1 MTRNG
6 VDNMR
11 KFIAIALAFCCV
23 LSLCACGKKDAGE
36 AERECGVYITM
47 QASDVFTVSCGTDAG
62 SDSFG
67 NADKSAIEAGTV
79 VHFDFAGDK
88 AESTERAD
96 IEYSICIY
104 DKELNI
110 LATKSFV
117 DDFSNKA
124 RIDITVTEDHKIIN
138 ANAGS
143 CGGDVVIEMATE
155 TGDDNVSYMSPTV
168 FMPERSD
175 AAEKINESLNALATE
190 YSTKTYQ
197 DNYGHY
203 TQNIGDGTAEG
214 LSAFGM
220 ERTIRSQRAD
230 SGFISLRVVD
240 RASLG
245 TTSTLKISGVN
256 YDPQTGEELKLADL
270 GDSSEKLINTVSE
283 KILVSFNEDPKYQG
297 VFFNE
302 GYSDTIKSLV
312 SDGHWYLS
320 VDGIVIIANPGE
332 IADAAAGFYEFTVPY
347 SELGDVIKKDYIPSS
362 DRDGSE
368 GDIIVEFAAD
378 NAATNLTLLGSPAAE
393 DIKSLLLSASGSI
406 YDLDVYT
413 ISYNEAV
420 KTYNIVKQILAC
432 SDMSDGAALAV
443 NAQLE
448 GTTPTMV
455 VRFKLA
461 DGTNEIRLLSLDE
474 NGAVKVTDPNA
485 SSGTV
490 ITSRLPYTGDIDG
503 DNKDETISTAADE
516 QGLTILNIEANG
528 SSSGVTTGIKE
539 LGSIRLF
546 DLDGDGVREIYLDG
560 KDKNGQSITCTVL
573 YSAGESQP
581 LHLALFDSQS
591 YAPGVIKD
599 FENGKLVLDT
609 EMNILGTY
617 KVKSVYTMSD
627 KSFAKAAGDIVFDN
641 NTSYVTTSKSIT
653 LSNGSLLATG
663 TKLRFTSTDGS
674 SVINFVTDGGFTG
687 SIPIA
692 SSGSGWTI
700 GGQPDTSCFT
710 SLPYKS

>member
-1 MTRNG
+1 
-6 VDNMR
+6 MR
-11 KFIAIALAFCCV
+11 KFIAMALAFCCV
-23 LSLCACGKKDAGE
+23 LSLCACGKKDTGE
-36 AERECGVYITM
+36 VERECGVYITM
-47 QASDVFTVSCGTDAG
+47 QASDVFTVSCGTEDG
-62 SDSFG
+62 SDSFE
-67 NADKSAIEAGTV
+67 NADKSAIKAGSV
-79 VHFDFAGDK
+79 IHFDFAGDK

-110 LATKSFV
+110 LSTKSFV

-143 CGGDVVIEMATE
+143 CGGDVVIEMTSE

-175 AAEKINESLNALATE
+175 AAAKINESLKALATE
-190 YSTKTYQ
+190 YTTKTYQ

-203 TQNIGDGTAEG
+203 TQNIGDGTAKG

-230 SGFISLRVVD
+230 SGVISLRVVD

-245 TTSTLKISGVN
+245 TTNTLKISGIS
-256 YDPQTGEELKLADL
+256 YDSQTGDELKLADL
-270 GDSSEKLINTVSE
+270 GSSSEKLVNTVSE
-283 KILVSFNEDPKYQG
+283 KILVSFNEDPKYRD

-302 GYSDTIKSLV
+302 GYTETIKSLV

-320 VDGIVIIANPGE
+320 ADGIVIIANPGE

-347 SELGDVIKKDYIPSS
+347 SELGDVISKDYIPSA
-362 DRDGSE
+362 DLDGSE
-368 GDIIVEFAAD
+368 GDVSVEFAAD
-378 NAATNLTLLGSPAAE
+378 NSAADLTFLGSPAAE
-393 DIKSLLLSASGSI
+393 DIKSLILSASGSI

-413 ISYNEAV
+413 ISYNESA
-420 KTYNIVKQILAC
+420 KTYNILKQILAC
-432 SDMSDGAALAV
+432 SDMSDGAALAI

-448 GTTPTMV
+448 GTTPGMV

-461 DGTNEIRLLSLDE
+461 DATQEIRLLSLDE

-528 SSSGVTTGIKE
+528 STTGVTTGIKE

-560 KDKNGQSITCTVL
+560 KDANGQSITCAVL
-573 YSAGESQP
+573 YSAGESRP

-591 YAPGVIKD
+591 YALGTIKD
-599 FENGKLVLDT
+599 FEDGKLVLDT

-617 KVKSVYTMSD
+617 KVKSVYTLSD
-627 KSFAKAAGDIVFDN
+627 NTFAKSSGDIVFDN
-641 NTSYVTTSKSIT
+641 NTTYVTTSKSIT
-653 LSNGSLLATG
+653 LSNGSLLAKG

-674 SVINFVTDGGFTG
+674 SVIHFVTDGGFTG
-687 SIPIA
+687 SIPIV
-692 SSGSGWTI
+692 SSGAGWTI

-710 SLPYKS
+710 SLPYKN

>member
-1 MTRNG
+1 
-6 VDNMR
+6 MR
-11 KFIAIALAFCCV
+11 KFIAMALAFCCV
-23 LSLCACGKKDAGE
+23 LSLCACGKKDTGE

-47 QASDVFTVSCGTDAG
+47 QASDVFTVSCGTEDG
-62 SDSFG
+62 SDSFE
-67 NADKSAIEAGTV
+67 NADKSAIKAGSV
-79 VHFDFAGDK
+79 IHFDFAGGK

-110 LATKSFV
+110 LSTKSFV

-175 AAEKINESLNALATE
+175 AAAKINEGLEALATE
-190 YSTKTYQ
+190 YTTKTYQ

-203 TQNIGDGTAEG
+203 TQNIGDGTAKG

-230 SGFISLRVVD
+230 SGVISLRVVD

-245 TTSTLKISGVN
+245 TTNTLKISGIS
-256 YDPQTGEELKLADL
+256 YDSQTGDELKLADL
-270 GDSSEKLINTVSE
+270 GSSSEKLVNTVSE

-302 GYSDTIKSLV
+302 GYTETIKSLV

-320 VDGIVIIANPGE
+320 ADGIVIIANPGE
-332 IADAAAGFYEFTVPY
+332 MADAAAGFYEFTVPY
-347 SELGDVIKKDYIPSS
+347 SELGDVISKDYIPSA
-362 DRDGSE
+362 DLDGSE
-368 GDIIVEFAAD
+368 GDVSVEFAAD
-378 NAATNLTLLGSPAAE
+378 NSAADLTFLGSPAAE
-393 DIKSLLLSASGSI
+393 DIKSLILSASGSI

-413 ISYNEAV
+413 ISYNESA
-420 KTYNIVKQILAC
+420 KTYNILKQILAC
-432 SDMSDGAALAV
+432 SDMSDGAALAI

-448 GTTPTMV
+448 GTTPGMV

-461 DGTNEIRLLSLDE
+461 DATQEIRLLSLDE

-528 SSSGVTTGIKE
+528 STTGVTTGITE
-539 LGSIRLF
+539 LGSVRLF

-560 KDKNGQSITCTVL
+560 KDANGQSITCAVL
-573 YSAGESQP
+573 YSAGESRP
-581 LHLALFDSQS
+581 LHLALFNSQS
-591 YAPGVIKD
+591 YALGVIKD
-599 FENGKLVLDT
+599 FEDGKLVLDT

-617 KVKSVYTMSD
+617 KVKSVYTLSD
-627 KSFAKAAGDIVFDN
+627 NTFAKSTGDIVFDN
-641 NTSYVTTSKSIT
+641 NTTYVTTSKSIK
-653 LSNGSLLATG
+653 LSNGSLLAKG

-674 SVINFVTDGGFTG
+674 SVIHFVTDGGFTG
-687 SIPIA
+687 SIPIV

-710 SLPYKS
+710 SLPYKN

>member
-1 MTRNG
+1 
-6 VDNMR
+6 MR
-11 KFIAIALAFCCV
+11 KFIAMALAFCCV
-23 LSLCACGKKDAGE
+23 LSLCACGKKDTGE

-47 QASDVFTVSCGTDAG
+47 QASDVFTVSCGTEDG
-62 SDSFG
+62 SDSFE
-67 NADKSAIEAGTV
+67 NADKSAIKAGSV
-79 VHFDFAGDK
+79 IHFDFAGDK

-110 LATKSFV
+110 LSTKSFV
-117 DDFSNKA
+117 DDFSNRA

-175 AAEKINESLNALATE
+175 AAAKINESLEALATE
-190 YSTKTYQ
+190 YTTKTYQ

-203 TQNIGDGTAEG
+203 TQNIGDGTAKG

-230 SGFISLRVVD
+230 SGVISLRIVD

-245 TTSTLKISGVN
+245 TTNTLKISGIS
-256 YDPQTGEELKLADL
+256 YDPQTGDELKLADL
-270 GDSSEKLINTVSE
+270 GSSSEKLVNTVSE
-283 KILVSFNEDPKYQG
+283 KILVSFNEDPKYRD

-302 GYSDTIKSLV
+302 GYTETIKSLV

-320 VDGIVIIANPGE
+320 ADGIVIIANPGE

-347 SELGDVIKKDYIPSS
+347 SELGDVISKDYIPSA
-362 DRDGSE
+362 DLDGSE
-368 GDIIVEFAAD
+368 GDVSVEFAAD
-378 NAATNLTLLGSPAAE
+378 NSAADLTFLGSPAAE
-393 DIKSLLLSASGSI
+393 DIKSLILSASGSI

-413 ISYNEAV
+413 ISYNESA
-420 KTYNIVKQILAC
+420 KTYNILKQILAC
-432 SDMSDGAALAV
+432 SDMSDGAALAI

-448 GTTPTMV
+448 GTTPGMV

-461 DGTNEIRLLSLDE
+461 DATQEIRLLSLDE

-528 SSSGVTTGIKE
+528 STTGVTTGITE
-539 LGSIRLF
+539 LGSVRLF

-560 KDKNGQSITCTVL
+560 KDANGQSITCAVL
-573 YSAGESQP
+573 YSAEESRP
-581 LHLALFDSQS
+581 LHLALFNSQS
-591 YAPGVIKD
+591 YALGTIKD
-599 FENGKLVLDT
+599 FEDGKLVLDT

-617 KVKSVYTMSD
+617 KVKSVYTLSD
-627 KSFAKAAGDIVFDN
+627 NTFAKSTGDIVFDN
-641 NTSYVTTSKSIT
+641 NTTYVTTSKSIK
-653 LSNGSLLATG
+653 LSNGSLLAKG

-674 SVINFVTDGGFTG
+674 SVIHFVTDGGFTG
-687 SIPIA
+687 SIPIV

-710 SLPYKS
+710 SLPYKN

>member
-1 MTRNG
+1 M
-6 VDNMR
+6 
-11 KFIAIALAFCCV
+11 ALAFCCV
-23 LSLCACGKKDAGE
+23 LSLCACGKKDTGE

-47 QASDVFTVSCGTDAG
+47 QASDVFTVSCGTEDG
-62 SDSFG
+62 SDSFE
-67 NADKSAIEAGTV
+67 NADKSAIKAGSV
-79 VHFDFAGDK
+79 IHFDFAGDK

-110 LATKSFV
+110 LSTKSFV

-175 AAEKINESLNALATE
+175 AAAKINESLEALATE
-190 YSTKTYQ
+190 YTTKTYQ

-203 TQNIGDGTAEG
+203 TQNIGDGTAKG

-230 SGFISLRVVD
+230 SGVISLRVVD

-245 TTSTLKISGVN
+245 TVNTLKISGIS
-256 YDPQTGEELKLADL
+256 YDSQTGDELKLADL
-270 GDSSEKLINTVSE
+270 GSSSEKLVNTVSE
-283 KILVSFNEDPKYQG
+283 KILVSFNEDPKYRD

-302 GYSDTIKSLV
+302 GYTETIKSLV

-320 VDGIVIIANPGE
+320 ADGIVIIANPGE

-347 SELGDVIKKDYIPSS
+347 SELGDVISKDYIPSAEL
-362 DRDGSE
+362 DGSE
-368 GDIIVEFAAD
+368 GDVSVEFAAD
-378 NAATNLTLLGSPAAE
+378 NPAADLTFLGSPAAE
-393 DIKSLLLSASGSI
+393 DIKSLILSASGSI

-413 ISYNEAV
+413 ISYNESA
-420 KTYNIVKQILAC
+420 KTYNILKQILAC
-432 SDMSDGAALAV
+432 SDMSDGAALAI

-448 GTTPTMV
+448 GTTPGMV

-461 DGTNEIRLLSLDE
+461 DATQEIRLLSLDE

-528 SSSGVTTGIKE
+528 STTGVTTGITE
-539 LGSIRLF
+539 LGSVRLF

-560 KDKNGQSITCTVL
+560 KDANGQSITCAVL
-573 YSAGESQP
+573 YSAGESRP
-581 LHLALFDSQS
+581 LHLALFNSQS
-591 YAPGVIKD
+591 YALGVIKD
-599 FENGKLVLDT
+599 FEDGKLVLDT

-617 KVKSVYTMSD
+617 KVKSVYTLSD
-627 KSFAKAAGDIVFDN
+627 NTFAKSTGDIVFDN
-641 NTSYVTTSKSIT
+641 NTTYVTTSKSIT
-653 LSNGSLLATG
+653 LSNGSLLAKG

-674 SVINFVTDGGFTG
+674 SVIHFVTDGGFTG

-692 SSGSGWTI
+692 GSGAGWTI

-710 SLPYKS
+710 SLPYKN

>member
-1 MTRNG
+1 
-6 VDNMR
+6 MR
-11 KFIAIALAFCCV
+11 KFIAMALAFCCV
-23 LSLCACGKKDAGE
+23 LSLCACGKKDTGE

-47 QASDVFTVSCGTDAG
+47 QASDVFTVSCGTEDG
-62 SDSFG
+62 SDSFE
-67 NADKSAIEAGTV
+67 NADKSAIKAGSV
-79 VHFDFAGDK
+79 IHFDFAGDK

-110 LATKSFV
+110 LSTKSFV

-175 AAEKINESLNALATE
+175 AAAKINESLEALATE
-190 YSTKTYQ
+190 YTTKTYQ

-203 TQNIGDGTAEG
+203 TQNIGDGTAKG

-230 SGFISLRVVD
+230 SGVISLRVVD

-245 TTSTLKISGVN
+245 TVNTLKISGIS
-256 YDPQTGEELKLADL
+256 YDPQTGDELKLADL
-270 GDSSEKLINTVSE
+270 GSSSEKLVNTVSE
-283 KILVSFNEDPKYQG
+283 KILVSFNEDPKYRD

-302 GYSDTIKSLV
+302 GYTETIKSLV

-320 VDGIVIIANPGE
+320 ADGIVIIANPGE

-347 SELGDVIKKDYIPSS
+347 SELGDVISKDYIPSA
-362 DRDGSE
+362 DLDGSE
-368 GDIIVEFAAD
+368 GDVSVEFAAD
-378 NAATNLTLLGSPAAE
+378 NSAADLTFLGSPAAE
-393 DIKSLLLSASGSI
+393 DIKSLILSASGSI

-413 ISYNEAV
+413 ISYNESA
-420 KTYNIVKQILAC
+420 KTYNILKQILAC
-432 SDMSDGAALAV
+432 SDMSDGAALAI

-448 GTTPTMV
+448 GTTPGMV

-461 DGTNEIRLLSLDE
+461 DATQEIRLLSLDE

-528 SSSGVTTGIKE
+528 STTGVTTGITE
-539 LGSIRLF
+539 LGSVRLF

-560 KDKNGQSITCTVL
+560 KDANGQSITCAVL
-573 YSAGESQP
+573 YSAGESRP
-581 LHLALFDSQS
+581 LHLALFNSQS
-591 YAPGVIKD
+591 YALGVIKD
-599 FENGKLVLDT
+599 FEDGKLVLDT

-617 KVKSVYTMSD
+617 KVKSVYTLSD
-627 KSFAKAAGDIVFDN
+627 NTFAKSTGDIVFDN
-641 NTSYVTTSKSIT
+641 NTTYVTTSKSIT
-653 LSNGSLLATG
+653 LSNGSLLAKG

-674 SVINFVTDGGFTG
+674 SVIHFVTDGGFTG
-687 SIPIA
+687 SIPIV

-710 SLPYKS
+710 SLPYKN

>member
-1 MTRNG
+1 
-6 VDNMR
+6 MR
-11 KFIAIALAFCCV
+11 KFIAMALAFCCV
-23 LSLCACGKKDAGE
+23 LSLCACGKKDTGE

-47 QASDVFTVSCGTDAG
+47 QASDVFTVSCGTEDG
-62 SDSFG
+62 SDSFE
-67 NADKSAIEAGTV
+67 NADKSAIKAGSV
-79 VHFDFAGDK
+79 IHFDFAGDK

-110 LATKSFV
+110 LSTKSFV

-155 TGDDNVSYMSPTV
+155 TGDDSVSYMSPTV

-175 AAEKINESLNALATE
+175 AAAKINESLEALATE
-190 YSTKTYQ
+190 YTTKTYQ
-197 DNYGHY
+197 DNYGRY
-203 TQNIGDGTAEG
+203 TQNIGDGTAKG

-230 SGFISLRVVD
+230 SGVISLRVVD

-245 TTSTLKISGVN
+245 TTNTLKISGIS
-256 YDPQTGEELKLADL
+256 YDSQTGDELKLADL
-270 GDSSEKLINTVSE
+270 GSSSEKLVNTVSE
-283 KILVSFNEDPKYQG
+283 KILVSFNEDPKYRD

-302 GYSDTIKSLV
+302 GYTETIKSLV

-320 VDGIVIIANPGE
+320 ADGIVIIANPGE
-332 IADAAAGFYEFTVPY
+332 MADAAAGFYEFTVPY
-347 SELGDVIKKDYIPSS
+347 SELGDVISKDYIPSA
-362 DRDGSE
+362 DLDGSE
-368 GDIIVEFAAD
+368 GDVSVEFAAD
-378 NAATNLTLLGSPAAE
+378 NSAADLTFLGSPAAE
-393 DIKSLLLSASGSI
+393 DIKSLILSASGSI

-413 ISYNEAV
+413 ISYNESA
-420 KTYNIVKQILAC
+420 KTYNILKQILAC
-432 SDMSDGAALAV
+432 SDMSDGAALAI

-448 GTTPTMV
+448 GTTPGMV

-461 DGTNEIRLLSLDE
+461 DATQEIRLLSLDE

-528 SSSGVTTGIKE
+528 STTGVTTGITE
-539 LGSIRLF
+539 LGSVRLF

-560 KDKNGQSITCTVL
+560 KDANGQSITCAVL
-573 YSAGESQP
+573 YSAGESRP

-591 YAPGVIKD
+591 YALGTIKD
-599 FENGKLVLDT
+599 FEDGKLVLDT

-617 KVKSVYTMSD
+617 KVKSVYTLSD
-627 KSFAKAAGDIVFDN
+627 NTFAKFTGDIVFDN
-641 NTSYVTTSKSIT
+641 NTTYVTTSKSIK
-653 LSNGSLLATG
+653 LSNGSLLAKG

-674 SVINFVTDGGFTG
+674 SVIHFVTDGGFTG
-687 SIPIA
+687 SIPIV

-710 SLPYKS
+710 SLPYKN

>member
-1 MTRNG
+1 
-6 VDNMR
+6 MR
-11 KFIAIALAFCCV
+11 KFIAMALAFCCV
-23 LSLCACGKKDAGE
+23 LSLCACGKKDTGE

-47 QASDVFTVSCGTDAG
+47 QASDVFTVSCGTEDG
-62 SDSFG
+62 SDSFE
-67 NADKSAIEAGTV
+67 NADKSAIKAGSV
-79 VHFDFAGDK
+79 IHFDFAGDK

-110 LATKSFV
+110 LSTKSFV

-175 AAEKINESLNALATE
+175 AAAKINESLEALATE
-190 YSTKTYQ
+190 YTTKTYQ

-203 TQNIGDGTAEG
+203 TQNIGDGTAKG

-230 SGFISLRVVD
+230 SEVISLRVVD

-245 TTSTLKISGVN
+245 TVNTLKISGIS
-256 YDPQTGEELKLADL
+256 YDPQTGDELKLADL
-270 GDSSEKLINTVSE
+270 GSSSEKLVNTVSE
-283 KILVSFNEDPKYQG
+283 KILVSFNEDPKYRD

-302 GYSDTIKSLV
+302 GYTETIKSLV

-320 VDGIVIIANPGE
+320 ADGIVIIANPGE
-332 IADAAAGFYEFTVPY
+332 MADAAAGFYEFTVPY
-347 SELGDVIKKDYIPSS
+347 SELGDVISKDYIPSA
-362 DRDGSE
+362 DLDGSE
-368 GDIIVEFAAD
+368 GDVSVEFAAD
-378 NAATNLTLLGSPAAE
+378 NSAADLTFLGSPAAE
-393 DIKSLLLSASGSI
+393 DIKSLILSASGSI

-413 ISYNEAV
+413 ISYNESA
-420 KTYNIVKQILAC
+420 KTYNILKQILAC
-432 SDMSDGAALAV
+432 SDMSDGAALAI

-448 GTTPTMV
+448 GTTPGMV

-461 DGTNEIRLLSLDE
+461 DATQEIRLLSLDE

-528 SSSGVTTGIKE
+528 STTGVTTGITE
-539 LGSIRLF
+539 LGSVRLF

-560 KDKNGQSITCTVL
+560 KDANGQSITCAVL
-573 YSAGESQP
+573 YSAGESRP
-581 LHLALFDSQS
+581 LHLALFNSQS
-591 YAPGVIKD
+591 YALGVIKD
-599 FENGKLVLDT
+599 FEDGKLVLDT

-617 KVKSVYTMSD
+617 KVKSVYTLSD
-627 KSFAKAAGDIVFDN
+627 NTFAKSTGDIVFDN
-641 NTSYVTTSKSIT
+641 NTTYVTTSKSIK
-653 LSNGSLLATG
+653 LSNGSLLAKG

-674 SVINFVTDGGFTG
+674 SVIHFVTAGGFTG
-687 SIPIA
+687 SIPIV

-710 SLPYKS
+710 SLPYKN

>member
-1 MTRNG
+1 
-6 VDNMR
+6 MR
-11 KFIAIALAFCCV
+11 KFIAMALAFCCV
-23 LSLCACGKKDAGE
+23 LSLCACGKKDTGE

-47 QASDVFTVSCGTDAG
+47 QASDVFTVSCGTEDG
-62 SDSFG
+62 SDSFE
-67 NADKSAIEAGTV
+67 NADKSAIKAGSV
-79 VHFDFAGDK
+79 IHFDFAGDK

-110 LATKSFV
+110 LSTKSFV

-175 AAEKINESLNALATE
+175 AAAKINESLEALATE
-190 YSTKTYQ
+190 YTTKTYQ

-203 TQNIGDGTAEG
+203 TQNIGDGTAKG

-230 SGFISLRVVD
+230 SGVISLRIVD

-245 TTSTLKISGVN
+245 TTNTLKISGIS
-256 YDPQTGEELKLADL
+256 YDPQTGDELKLADL
-270 GDSSEKLINTVSE
+270 GSSSEKLVNTVSE
-283 KILVSFNEDPKYQG
+283 KILVSFNEDPKYRD

-302 GYSDTIKSLV
+302 GYTETIKSLV

-320 VDGIVIIANPGE
+320 ADGIVIIANPGE
-332 IADAAAGFYEFTVPY
+332 MADAAAGFYEFTVPY
-347 SELGDVIKKDYIPSS
+347 SELGDVISKDYIPSA
-362 DRDGSE
+362 DLDGSE
-368 GDIIVEFAAD
+368 GDVSVEFAAD
-378 NAATNLTLLGSPAAE
+378 NSAADLTFLGSPAAE
-393 DIKSLLLSASGSI
+393 DIKSLILSASGSI

-413 ISYNEAV
+413 ISYNESA
-420 KTYNIVKQILAC
+420 KTYNILKQILAC
-432 SDMSDGAALAV
+432 SDMSDGAALAI

-448 GTTPTMV
+448 GTTPGMV

-461 DGTNEIRLLSLDE
+461 DATQEIRLLSLDE

-528 SSSGVTTGIKE
+528 STTGVTTGITE

-560 KDKNGQSITCTVL
+560 KDANGQSITCAVL
-573 YSAGESQP
+573 YSAGESRP
-581 LHLALFDSQS
+581 LHLALFNSQS
-591 YAPGVIKD
+591 YALGVIKD
-599 FENGKLVLDT
+599 FEDGKLVLDT

-617 KVKSVYTMSD
+617 KVKSVYTLSD
-627 KSFAKAAGDIVFDN
+627 NTFAKSTGDIVFDN
-641 NTSYVTTSKSIT
+641 NTTYVTTSKSIK
-653 LSNGSLLATG
+653 LSNGSLLAKG

-674 SVINFVTDGGFTG
+674 SVIHFVTDGGFTG
-687 SIPIA
+687 SIPIV

-710 SLPYKS
+710 SLPYKN

>member
-1 MTRNG
+1 
-6 VDNMR
+6 MR
-11 KFIAIALAFCCV
+11 KFIAMALAFCCV
-23 LSLCACGKKDAGE
+23 LSLCACGKKDTGE

-47 QASDVFTVSCGTDAG
+47 QASDVFTVSCGTEDG
-62 SDSFG
+62 SDSFE
-67 NADKSAIEAGTV
+67 NADKSAIKAGSV
-79 VHFDFAGDK
+79 IHFDFAGDK

-110 LATKSFV
+110 LSTKSFV
-117 DDFSNKA
+117 DDFSNRA

-175 AAEKINESLNALATE
+175 AAAKINESLEALATE
-190 YSTKTYQ
+190 YTTKTYQ

-203 TQNIGDGTAEG
+203 TQNIGDGTAKG

-230 SGFISLRVVD
+230 SGVISLRIVD

-245 TTSTLKISGVN
+245 TTNTLKISGIS
-256 YDPQTGEELKLADL
+256 YDPQTGDELKLADL
-270 GDSSEKLINTVSE
+270 GSSSEKLVNTVSE
-283 KILVSFNEDPKYQG
+283 KILVSFNEDPKYRD

-302 GYSDTIKSLV
+302 GYTETIKSLV

-320 VDGIVIIANPGE
+320 ADGIVIIANPGE

-347 SELGDVIKKDYIPSS
+347 SELGDVISKDYIPSA
-362 DRDGSE
+362 DLDGSE
-368 GDIIVEFAAD
+368 GDVSVEFAAD
-378 NAATNLTLLGSPAAE
+378 NSAADLTFLGSPAAE
-393 DIKSLLLSASGSI
+393 DIKSLILSASGSI

-413 ISYNEAV
+413 ISYNESA
-420 KTYNIVKQILAC
+420 KTYNILKQILAC
-432 SDMSDGAALAV
+432 SDMSDGAALAI

-448 GTTPTMV
+448 GTTPGMV

-461 DGTNEIRLLSLDE
+461 DATQEIRLLSLDE

-528 SSSGVTTGIKE
+528 STTGVTTGITE
-539 LGSIRLF
+539 LGSVRLF

-560 KDKNGQSITCTVL
+560 KDANGQSITCAVL
-573 YSAGESQP
+573 YSAGESRP
-581 LHLALFDSQS
+581 LHLALFNSQS
-591 YAPGVIKD
+591 YALGVIKD
-599 FENGKLVLDT
+599 FEDGKLVLDT

-617 KVKSVYTMSD
+617 KVKSVYTLSD
-627 KSFAKAAGDIVFDN
+627 NTFAKSTGDIVFDN
-641 NTSYVTTSKSIT
+641 NTTYVTTSKSIT
-653 LSNGSLLATG
+653 LSNGSLLAKG

-674 SVINFVTDGGFTG
+674 SVIHFVTDGGFTG
-687 SIPIA
+687 SIPIV

-710 SLPYKS
+710 SLPYKN

>member
-1 MTRNG
+1 
-6 VDNMR
+6 MR
-11 KFIAIALAFCCV
+11 KFIAMALAFCCV
-23 LSLCACGKKDAGE
+23 LSLCACGKKDTGE

-47 QASDVFTVSCGTDAG
+47 QASDVFTVSCGTEDG
-62 SDSFG
+62 SDSFE
-67 NADKSAIEAGTV
+67 NADKSAIKTGSV
-79 VHFDFAGDK
+79 IHFDFAGDK

-110 LATKSFV
+110 LSTKSFV

-175 AAEKINESLNALATE
+175 AAAKINESLEALATE
-190 YSTKTYQ
+190 YTTKTYQ

-203 TQNIGDGTAEG
+203 TQNIGDGTAKG

-230 SGFISLRVVD
+230 SGVISLRVVD

-245 TTSTLKISGVN
+245 TVNTLKISGIS
-256 YDPQTGEELKLADL
+256 YDSQTGDELKLADL
-270 GDSSEKLINTVSE
+270 GSSSEKLVNTVSE

-302 GYSDTIKSLV
+302 GYTETIKSLV

-320 VDGIVIIANPGE
+320 ADGIVIIANPGE

-347 SELGDVIKKDYIPSS
+347 SELGDVISKDYIPSA
-362 DRDGSE
+362 DLDGSE
-368 GDIIVEFAAD
+368 GDVSVEFAAYNSTAD
-378 NAATNLTLLGSPAAE
+378 LTFLGSPAAE
-393 DIKSLLLSASGSI
+393 DIKSLILSASGSI

-413 ISYNEAV
+413 ISYNESA
-420 KTYNIVKQILAC
+420 KTYNILKQILAC
-432 SDMSDGAALAV
+432 SDMSDGAALAI

-448 GTTPTMV
+448 GTTPGMV

-461 DGTNEIRLLSLDE
+461 DATQEIRLLSLDE

-528 SSSGVTTGIKE
+528 STTGVTTGITE
-539 LGSIRLF
+539 LGSVRLF

-560 KDKNGQSITCTVL
+560 KDANGQSITCAVL
-573 YSAGESQP
+573 YSAGESRP
-581 LHLALFDSQS
+581 LHLALFNSQS
-591 YAPGVIKD
+591 YALGVIKD
-599 FENGKLVLDT
+599 FEDGKLVLDT

-617 KVKSVYTMSD
+617 KVKSVYTLSD
-627 KSFAKAAGDIVFDN
+627 NTFAKSTGDIVFDN
-641 NTSYVTTSKSIT
+641 NTTYVTTSKSIT
-653 LSNGSLLATG
+653 LSNGSLLAKG

-674 SVINFVTDGGFTG
+674 SVIHFVTDGGFTG
-687 SIPIA
+687 SIPIV

-710 SLPYKS
+710 SLPYKN

>member
-1 MTRNG
+1 
-6 VDNMR
+6 MR
-11 KFIAIALAFCCV
+11 KFIAMALAFCCV
-23 LSLCACGKKDAGE
+23 LSLCACGKKDTGE

-47 QASDVFTVSCGTDAG
+47 QASDVFTVSCGTEDG
-62 SDSFG
+62 SDSFE
-67 NADKSAIEAGTV
+67 NADKSAIKAGSV
-79 VHFDFAGDK
+79 IHFDFAGDK

-110 LATKSFV
+110 LSTKSFV

-175 AAEKINESLNALATE
+175 AASKINESLEALATE
-190 YSTKTYQ
+190 YTTKTYQ

-203 TQNIGDGTAEG
+203 TQNIGDGTAKG
-214 LSAFGM
+214 LSVFGM

-230 SGFISLRVVD
+230 SGIISLRIVD

-245 TTSTLKISGVN
+245 TTNTLKISGIS
-256 YDPQTGEELKLADL
+256 YDSQTGDELKLADL
-270 GDSSEKLINTVSE
+270 GSSSEKLVNTVSE
-283 KILVSFNEDPKYQG
+283 KILVSFNEDPKYRD

-302 GYSDTIKSLV
+302 GYTETIKSLV

-320 VDGIVIIANPGE
+320 ADGIVIIANPGE
-332 IADAAAGFYEFTVPY
+332 MADAAAGFYEFTVPY
-347 SELGDVIKKDYIPSS
+347 SELGDVISKDYIPSA
-362 DRDGSE
+362 DLDGSE
-368 GDIIVEFAAD
+368 GDVSVEFAAD
-378 NAATNLTLLGSPAAE
+378 NSAADLTFLGSPAAE
-393 DIKSLLLSASGSI
+393 DIKSLILSASGSI

-413 ISYNEAV
+413 ISYNESA
-420 KTYNIVKQILAC
+420 KTYNILKQILAC
-432 SDMSDGAALAV
+432 SDMSDGAALAI

-448 GTTPTMV
+448 GTAPGMV

-461 DGTNEIRLLSLDE
+461 DATQEIRLLSLDE

-528 SSSGVTTGIKE
+528 STTGVTTGITE
-539 LGSIRLF
+539 LGSVRLF

-560 KDKNGQSITCTVL
+560 KDANGQSITCAVL
-573 YSAGESQP
+573 YSAGESRP
-581 LHLALFDSQS
+581 LHLALFNSQS
-591 YAPGVIKD
+591 YALGVIKD
-599 FENGKLVLDT
+599 FEDGKLVLDT

-617 KVKSVYTMSD
+617 KVKSVYTLSD
-627 KSFAKAAGDIVFDN
+627 NTFAKSTGDIVFDN
-641 NTSYVTTSKSIT
+641 NTTYVTTSKSIK
-653 LSNGSLLATG
+653 LSNGSLLAKG

-674 SVINFVTDGGFTG
+674 SVIHFVTDGGFTG
-687 SIPIA
+687 SIPIV

-710 SLPYKS
+710 SLPYKN

>member
-1 MTRNG
+1 
-6 VDNMR
+6 MR
-11 KFIAIALAFCCV
+11 KFIAMALAFCCV
-23 LSLCACGKKDAGE
+23 LSLCACGKKDTGE
-36 AERECGVYITM
+36 VERECGVYITM
-47 QASDVFTVSCGTDAG
+47 QASDVFTVSCGTEDG
-62 SDSFG
+62 SDSFE
-67 NADKSAIEAGTV
+67 NADKSAIKAGSV
-79 VHFDFAGDK
+79 IHFDFAGDK

-110 LATKSFV
+110 LSTKSFV

-143 CGGDVVIEMATE
+143 CGGDVVIEMTSE

-175 AAEKINESLNALATE
+175 AAAKINESLKALATE
-190 YSTKTYQ
+190 YTTKTYQ

-203 TQNIGDGTAEG
+203 TQNIGDGTAKG

-230 SGFISLRVVD
+230 SGVISLRVVD

-245 TTSTLKISGVN
+245 TTNTLKISGIS
-256 YDPQTGEELKLADL
+256 YDSQTGDELKLADL
-270 GDSSEKLINTVSE
+270 GSSSEKLVNTVSE
-283 KILVSFNEDPKYQG
+283 KILVSFNEDPKYRD

-302 GYSDTIKSLV
+302 GYTETIKSLV

-320 VDGIVIIANPGE
+320 ADGIVIIANPGE

-347 SELGDVIKKDYIPSS
+347 SELGDVISKDYIPSA
-362 DRDGSE
+362 DLDGSE
-368 GDIIVEFAAD
+368 GDVSVEFAAD
-378 NAATNLTLLGSPAAE
+378 NSAADLTFLGSPAAE
-393 DIKSLLLSASGSI
+393 DIKSLILSASGSI

-413 ISYNEAV
+413 ISYNESA
-420 KTYNIVKQILAC
+420 KTYNILKQILAC
-432 SDMSDGAALAV
+432 SDMSDGAALAI

-448 GTTPTMV
+448 GTTPGMV

-461 DGTNEIRLLSLDE
+461 DATQEIRLLSLDE

-528 SSSGVTTGIKE
+528 STTGVTTGIKE

-560 KDKNGQSITCTVL
+560 KDANGQSITCAVL
-573 YSAGESQP
+573 YSAGESRP

-591 YAPGVIKD
+591 YALGTIKD
-599 FENGKLVLDT
+599 FEDGKLVLDT

-617 KVKSVYTMSD
+617 KVKSVYTLSD
-627 KSFAKAAGDIVFDN
+627 NTFAKSTGDIVFDN
-641 NTSYVTTSKSIT
+641 NTTYVTTSKSIT
-653 LSNGSLLATG
+653 LSNGSLLAKG

-674 SVINFVTDGGFTG
+674 SVIHFVTDGGFTG
-687 SIPIA
+687 SIPIV

-710 SLPYKS
+710 SLPYKN

>member
-1 MTRNG
+1 
-6 VDNMR
+6 MR
-11 KFIAIALAFCCV
+11 KFIAMALAFCCV
-23 LSLCACGKKDAGE
+23 LSLCACGKKDTGE
-36 AERECGVYITM
+36 VERECGVYITM
-47 QASDVFTVSCGTDAG
+47 QASDVFTVSCGTEDG
-62 SDSFG
+62 SDSFE
-67 NADKSAIEAGTV
+67 NADKSAIKAGSV
-79 VHFDFAGDK
+79 IHFDFAGDK

-110 LATKSFV
+110 LSTKSFV

-143 CGGDVVIEMATE
+143 CGGDVVIEMTSE

-175 AAEKINESLNALATE
+175 AAAKINESLKALATE
-190 YSTKTYQ
+190 YTTKTYQ

-203 TQNIGDGTAEG
+203 TQNIGDGTAKG

-230 SGFISLRVVD
+230 SGVISLRVVD

-245 TTSTLKISGVN
+245 TTNTLKISGIS
-256 YDPQTGEELKLADL
+256 YDSQTGDELKLADL
-270 GDSSEKLINTVSE
+270 GSSSEKLVNTVSE
-283 KILVSFNEDPKYQG
+283 KILVSFNEDPKYRD

-302 GYSDTIKSLV
+302 GYTETIKSLV

-320 VDGIVIIANPGE
+320 ADGIVIIANPGE

-347 SELGDVIKKDYIPSS
+347 SELGDVISKDYIPSA
-362 DRDGSE
+362 DLDGSE
-368 GDIIVEFAAD
+368 GDVSVEFAAD
-378 NAATNLTLLGSPAAE
+378 NSAADLTFLGSPAAE
-393 DIKSLLLSASGSI
+393 DIKSLILSASGSI

-413 ISYNEAV
+413 ISYNESA
-420 KTYNIVKQILAC
+420 KTYNILKQILAC
-432 SDMSDGAALAV
+432 SDMSDGAALAI

-448 GTTPTMV
+448 GTTPGMV

-461 DGTNEIRLLSLDE
+461 DATQEIRLLSLDE

-528 SSSGVTTGIKE
+528 STTGVTTGIKE
-539 LGSIRLF
+539 LGSVRLF

-560 KDKNGQSITCTVL
+560 KDANGQSITCAVL
-573 YSAGESQP
+573 YSAGESRP

-591 YAPGVIKD
+591 YALGTIKD
-599 FENGKLVLDT
+599 FEDGKLVLDT

-617 KVKSVYTMSD
+617 KVKSVYTLSD
-627 KSFAKAAGDIVFDN
+627 NTFAKSTGDIVFDN
-641 NTSYVTTSKSIT
+641 NTTYVTTSKSIT
-653 LSNGSLLATG
+653 LSNGSLLAKG

-674 SVINFVTDGGFTG
+674 SVIHFVTDGGFTG

-692 SSGSGWTI
+692 SSGAGWTI

-710 SLPYKS
+710 SLPYKN

>member
-1 MTRNG
+1 
-6 VDNMR
+6 MR
-11 KFIAIALAFCCV
+11 KIIAMALAFCCV
-23 LSLCACGKKDAGE
+23 LSLCACGKTDKGE
-36 AERECGVYITM
+36 TERECGVYITM
-47 QASDVFTVSCGTDAG
+47 QASDVFTVSCGTEDG

-67 NADKSAIEAGTV
+67 NADKSAIESGTV

-88 AESTERAD
+88 AEGTERAD

-104 DKELNI
+104 DKDLNI

-143 CGGDVVIEMATE
+143 CGGDVVIEMTTE

-175 AAEKINESLNALATE
+175 AADKINESLDSLATE
-190 YSTKTYQ
+190 YTTKTYQ

-214 LSAFGM
+214 LSAFSM

-230 SGFISLRVVD
+230 SGVISLRVVD

-245 TTSTLKISGVN
+245 TTSTLKISGVS

-270 GDSSEKLINTVSE
+270 GENSEKLANTVSE

-302 GYSDTIKSLV
+302 GYSETIKSLV

-320 VDGIVIIANPGE
+320 ADGMVIIANPGE

-347 SELGDVIKKDYIPSS
+347 SELGDVISKDYIPSS

-368 GDIIVEFAAD
+368 GDVSVEFAAD
-378 NAATNLTLLGSPAAE
+378 NSASDLTFLGSPAAE
-393 DIKSLLLSASGSI
+393 DIKSMILSASGSI

-413 ISYNEAV
+413 ISYNEAS
-420 KTYNIVKQILAC
+420 KTYNVLKQLLAC

-461 DGTNEIRLLSLDE
+461 DGTQEIRLLSLDE

-503 DNKDETISTAADE
+503 DNKAETISTSADE

-528 SSSGVTTGIKE
+528 STSGVTTGIKE

-546 DLDGDGVREIYLDG
+546 DLDGDGVREVYLDG
-560 KDKNGQSITCTVL
+560 KDANGESIACAVL
-573 YSAGESQP
+573 YSAGEAQP

-591 YAPGVIKD
+591 YAAGLIKD

-617 KVKSVYTMSD
+617 KVKNVYTLSD
-627 KSFAKAAGDIVFDN
+627 KSFAKASGNIVFDN
-641 NTSYVTTSKSIT
+641 NTTYVTTSKSIT
-653 LSNGSLLATG
+653 LSNGSILATG

-700 GGQPDTSCFT
+700 GGQPDTSYFT
-710 SLPYKS
+710 SLPYKN

>member
-1 MTRNG
+1 
-6 VDNMR
+6 MR
-11 KFIAIALAFCCV
+11 KFIAMALAFCCV
-23 LSLCACGKKDAGE
+23 LSLCACGKKDTGE

-47 QASDVFTVSCGTDAG
+47 QASDVFTVSCGTEDG
-62 SDSFG
+62 SDSFE
-67 NADKSAIEAGTV
+67 NADKSAIKAGSV
-79 VHFDFAGDK
+79 IHFDFAGDK

-110 LATKSFV
+110 LSTKSFV

-175 AAEKINESLNALATE
+175 AAAKINESLEALATE
-190 YSTKTYQ
+190 YTTKTYQ

-203 TQNIGDGTAEG
+203 TQNIGDGTAKG

-230 SGFISLRVVD
+230 SGVISLRVVD

-245 TTSTLKISGVN
+245 TVNTLKISGIS
-256 YDPQTGEELKLADL
+256 YDPQTGDELKLADL
-270 GDSSEKLINTVSE
+270 GSSSEKLVNTVSE
-283 KILVSFNEDPKYQG
+283 KILVSFNEDPKYRD

-302 GYSDTIKSLV
+302 GYTETIKSLV

-320 VDGIVIIANPGE
+320 ADGIVIIANPGE

-347 SELGDVIKKDYIPSS
+347 SELGDVISKDYIPSA
-362 DRDGSE
+362 DLDGSE
-368 GDIIVEFAAD
+368 GDVSVEFAAD
-378 NAATNLTLLGSPAAE
+378 NSSADLTFLGSPAAE
-393 DIKSLLLSASGSI
+393 DIKSLILSASGSI

-413 ISYNEAV
+413 ISYNESA
-420 KTYNIVKQILAC
+420 KTYNILKQILAC
-432 SDMSDGAALAV
+432 SDMSDGAALAI

-448 GTTPTMV
+448 GTIPGMV

-461 DGTNEIRLLSLDE
+461 DATQEIRLLSLDE

-516 QGLTILNIEANG
+516 QGLTILNVEANG
-528 SSSGVTTGIKE
+528 STTGVTTGITE
-539 LGSIRLF
+539 LGSVRLF

-560 KDKNGQSITCTVL
+560 KDANGQSITCAVL
-573 YSAGESQP
+573 YSAGESRP
-581 LHLALFDSQS
+581 LHLALFNSQS
-591 YAPGVIKD
+591 YALGVIKD

-617 KVKSVYTMSD
+617 KVKSVYTLSD
-627 KSFAKAAGDIVFDN
+627 NTFAKSTGDIVFDN
-641 NTSYVTTSKSIT
+641 NTTYVTTSKSIK
-653 LSNGSLLATG
+653 LSNGSLLAKG

-674 SVINFVTDGGFTG
+674 SVIHFVTDGGFTG
-687 SIPIA
+687 SIPIV

-710 SLPYKS
+710 SLPYKN

>member
-1 MTRNG
+1 
-6 VDNMR
+6 MR
-11 KFIAIALAFCCV
+11 KFIAMALAFCCV
-23 LSLCACGKKDAGE
+23 LSLCACGKKDTGE

-47 QASDVFTVSCGTDAG
+47 QASDVFTVSCGTEDG
-62 SDSFG
+62 SDSFE
-67 NADKSAIEAGTV
+67 NADKSAIKAGSV
-79 VHFDFAGDK
+79 IHFDFAGDK

-110 LATKSFV
+110 LSTKSFV
-117 DDFSNKA
+117 DDFSNRA

-175 AAEKINESLNALATE
+175 AAAKINESLEALATE
-190 YSTKTYQ
+190 YTTKTYQ

-203 TQNIGDGTAEG
+203 TQNIGDGTAKG

-230 SGFISLRVVD
+230 SGVISLRIVD

-245 TTSTLKISGVN
+245 TTNTLKISGIS
-256 YDPQTGEELKLADL
+256 YDPQTGDELKLADL
-270 GDSSEKLINTVSE
+270 GSSSEKLVNTVSE

-302 GYSDTIKSLV
+302 GYTETIKSLV

-320 VDGIVIIANPGE
+320 ADGIVIIANPGE

-347 SELGDVIKKDYIPSS
+347 SELGDVISKDYIPSAEL
-362 DRDGSE
+362 DGSE
-368 GDIIVEFAAD
+368 GDVSVEFAAD
-378 NAATNLTLLGSPAAE
+378 NSAADLTFLGSPAAE
-393 DIKSLLLSASGSI
+393 DIKSLILSASGSI

-413 ISYNEAV
+413 ISYNESA
-420 KTYNIVKQILAC
+420 KTYNILKQILAC
-432 SDMSDGAALAV
+432 SDMSDGAALAI

-448 GTTPTMV
+448 GTTPGMV

-461 DGTNEIRLLSLDE
+461 DATQEIRLLSLDE

-528 SSSGVTTGIKE
+528 STTGVTTGITE
-539 LGSIRLF
+539 LGSVRLF

-560 KDKNGQSITCTVL
+560 KDANGQSITCAVL
-573 YSAGESQP
+573 YSAGESRP
-581 LHLALFDSQS
+581 LHLALFNSQS
-591 YAPGVIKD
+591 YALGVIKD
-599 FENGKLVLDT
+599 FEDGKLVLDT

-617 KVKSVYTMSD
+617 KVKSVYTLSD
-627 KSFAKAAGDIVFDN
+627 NTFAKSTGDIVFDN
-641 NTSYVTTSKSIT
+641 NTTYVTTSKSIT
-653 LSNGSLLATG
+653 LSNGSLLAKG

-674 SVINFVTDGGFTG
+674 SVIHFVTDGGFTG
-687 SIPIA
+687 SIPIV

-710 SLPYKS
+710 SLPYKN

>member
-1 MTRNG
+1 
-6 VDNMR
+6 MR
-11 KFIAIALAFCCV
+11 KFIAMALAFCCV
-23 LSLCACGKKDAGE
+23 LSLCACGKKDTGE

-47 QASDVFTVSCGTDAG
+47 QASDVFTVSCGTEDG
-62 SDSFG
+62 SDSFE
-67 NADKSAIEAGTV
+67 NADKSAIKAGSV
-79 VHFDFAGDK
+79 IHFDFAGDK

-110 LATKSFV
+110 LSTKSFV

-175 AAEKINESLNALATE
+175 AAAKINESLEALATE
-190 YSTKTYQ
+190 YTTKTYQ

-203 TQNIGDGTAEG
+203 TQNIGDGTAKG

-230 SGFISLRVVD
+230 SGVISLRVVD

-245 TTSTLKISGVN
+245 TTNTLKISGIS
-256 YDPQTGEELKLADL
+256 YDSQTGDELKLADL
-270 GDSSEKLINTVSE
+270 GSSSEKLVNTVSE
-283 KILVSFNEDPKYQG
+283 KILVSFNEDPKYSG

-302 GYSDTIKSLV
+302 GYTEAIKSLV

-320 VDGIVIIANPGE
+320 ADGIVIIANPGE

-347 SELGDVIKKDYIPSS
+347 SELGDVISKDYIPSA
-362 DRDGSE
+362 DLDGSE
-368 GDIIVEFAAD
+368 GDVSVEFAAD
-378 NAATNLTLLGSPAAE
+378 NSTADLTFLGSPAAE
-393 DIKSLLLSASGSI
+393 DIKSLILSASGSI

-413 ISYNEAV
+413 ISYNESA
-420 KTYNIVKQILAC
+420 KTYNILKQILAC
-432 SDMSDGAALAV
+432 SDMSDGAALAI

-448 GTTPTMV
+448 GTTPGMV

-461 DGTNEIRLLSLDE
+461 DATQEIRLLSLDE

-528 SSSGVTTGIKE
+528 STTGVTTGITE
-539 LGSIRLF
+539 LGSVRLF

-560 KDKNGQSITCTVL
+560 KDANGQSITCAVL
-573 YSAGESQP
+573 YSAGESRP

-591 YAPGVIKD
+591 YALGVIKD
-599 FENGKLVLDT
+599 FEDGKLVLDT

-617 KVKSVYTMSD
+617 KVKSVYTLSD
-627 KSFAKAAGDIVFDN
+627 NTFAKSTGDIVFDN
-641 NTSYVTTSKSIT
+641 NTTYVTTSKSIT
-653 LSNGSLLATG
+653 LSNGSLLAKG

-674 SVINFVTDGGFTG
+674 SVIHFVTDGGFTG
-687 SIPIA
+687 SIPIV

-710 SLPYKS
+710 SLPYKN

>member
-1 MTRNG
+1 
-6 VDNMR
+6 MR
-11 KFIAIALAFCCV
+11 KFIAMALAFCCV
-23 LSLCACGKKDAGE
+23 LSLCACGKKDTGE

-47 QASDVFTVSCGTDAG
+47 QASDVFTVSCGTEDG
-62 SDSFG
+62 SDSFE
-67 NADKSAIEAGTV
+67 NADKSAIKAGSV
-79 VHFDFAGDK
+79 IHFDFAGDK

-110 LATKSFV
+110 LSTKSFV

-143 CGGDVVIEMATE
+143 CGGDVVIEMAAE

-175 AAEKINESLNALATE
+175 AAAKINESLEALATE
-190 YSTKTYQ
+190 YTTKTYQ

-203 TQNIGDGTAEG
+203 TQNIGDGTAKG
-214 LSAFGM
+214 LSAFVM

-230 SGFISLRVVD
+230 SGVISLRVVD

-245 TTSTLKISGVN
+245 TTNTLKISGIS
-256 YDPQTGEELKLADL
+256 YDPQTGDELKLADL
-270 GDSSEKLINTVSE
+270 GSSSEKLVNTVSE
-283 KILVSFNEDPKYQG
+283 KILVSFNEDPKYRD

-302 GYSDTIKSLV
+302 GYTETIKSLV

-320 VDGIVIIANPGE
+320 ADGIVIIANPGE

-347 SELGDVIKKDYIPSS
+347 SELGDVISKDYIPSA
-362 DRDGSE
+362 DLDGSE
-368 GDIIVEFAAD
+368 GDVSVEFAAD
-378 NAATNLTLLGSPAAE
+378 NSAADLTFLGSPAAE
-393 DIKSLLLSASGSI
+393 DIKSLILSASGSI

-413 ISYNEAV
+413 ISYNESA
-420 KTYNIVKQILAC
+420 KTYNILKQILAC
-432 SDMSDGAALAV
+432 SDMSDGAALAI

-448 GTTPTMV
+448 GTTPGIV

-461 DGTNEIRLLSLDE
+461 DATQEIRLLSLDE

-528 SSSGVTTGIKE
+528 STTGVTTGIKE

-560 KDKNGQSITCTVL
+560 KDANGQSITCAVL
-573 YSAGESQP
+573 YSAGESRP

-591 YAPGVIKD
+591 YALGVVKD
-599 FENGKLVLDT
+599 FEDGKLVLDT

-617 KVKSVYTMSD
+617 KVKSVYTLSD
-627 KSFAKAAGDIVFDN
+627 NTFAKSSGDIVFDN
-641 NTSYVTTSKSIT
+641 NTTYVTTSKSIT
-653 LSNGSLLATG
+653 LSNGSLLAKG

-674 SVINFVTDGGFTG
+674 SVIHFVTDGGFTG
-687 SIPIA
+687 SIPIV
-692 SSGSGWTI
+692 SSGAGWTI

-710 SLPYKS
+710 SLPYKN

>member
-1 MTRNG
+1 
-6 VDNMR
+6 MR
-11 KFIAIALAFCCV
+11 KFIAMALAFCCV
-23 LSLCACGKKDAGE
+23 LSLCACGKKDTGE

-47 QASDVFTVSCGTDAG
+47 QASDVFTVSCGTEDG
-62 SDSFG
+62 SDSFE
-67 NADKSAIEAGTV
+67 NADKSAIKAGSV
-79 VHFDFAGDK
+79 IHFDFAGDK

-110 LATKSFV
+110 LSTKSFV

-175 AAEKINESLNALATE
+175 AAAKINESLEALATE
-190 YSTKTYQ
+190 YTTKTYQ

-203 TQNIGDGTAEG
+203 TQNIGDGTAKG

-230 SGFISLRVVD
+230 SGVISLRVVD

-245 TTSTLKISGVN
+245 TTNTLKISGIS
-256 YDPQTGEELKLADL
+256 YDPQTGDELKLADL
-270 GDSSEKLINTVSE
+270 GSSSEKLVNTVSE
-283 KILVSFNEDPKYQG
+283 KILVSFNEDPKYRD

-302 GYSDTIKSLV
+302 GYTETIKSLV

-320 VDGIVIIANPGE
+320 ADGIVIIANPGE

-347 SELGDVIKKDYIPSS
+347 SELGDVISKDYIPSA
-362 DRDGSE
+362 DLDGSE
-368 GDIIVEFAAD
+368 GDVSVEFAAD
-378 NAATNLTLLGSPAAE
+378 NSAADLTFLGSPAAE
-393 DIKSLLLSASGSI
+393 DIKSLILSASGSI

-413 ISYNEAV
+413 ISYNESA
-420 KTYNIVKQILAC
+420 KTYNILKQILAC
-432 SDMSDGAALAV
+432 SDMSDGAALAI

-448 GTTPTMV
+448 GTTPGMV

-461 DGTNEIRLLSLDE
+461 DASQEIRLLSLDE

-528 SSSGVTTGIKE
+528 STTGVTTGITE

-560 KDKNGQSITCTVL
+560 KDANGQSITCAVL
-573 YSAGESQP
+573 YSAGESRP
-581 LHLALFDSQS
+581 LHLALFNSQS
-591 YAPGVIKD
+591 YALGVIKD
-599 FENGKLVLDT
+599 FEDGKLVLDT

-617 KVKSVYTMSD
+617 KVKSVYTLSD
-627 KSFAKAAGDIVFDN
+627 NTFAKSTGDIVFDN
-641 NTSYVTTSKSIT
+641 NTTYVTTSKSIK
-653 LSNGSLLATG
+653 LSNGSLLAKG

-674 SVINFVTDGGFTG
+674 SVIHFVTDGGFTG
-687 SIPIA
+687 SIPIV

-710 SLPYKS
+710 SLPYKN

>member
-1 MTRNG
+1 
-6 VDNMR
+6 MR
-11 KFIAIALAFCCV
+11 KFIAMALAFCCV
-23 LSLCACGKKDAGE
+23 LSLCACGKKDTGE

-47 QASDVFTVSCGTDAG
+47 QASDVFTVSCGTEDG
-62 SDSFG
+62 SDSFE
-67 NADKSAIEAGTV
+67 NADKSAIKAGSV
-79 VHFDFAGDK
+79 IHFDFAGDK

-110 LATKSFV
+110 LSTKSFV

-175 AAEKINESLNALATE
+175 AAAKINESLEALATE
-190 YSTKTYQ
+190 YTTKTYQ

-203 TQNIGDGTAEG
+203 TQNIGDGTAKG

-230 SGFISLRVVD
+230 SGVISLRIVD

-245 TTSTLKISGVN
+245 TTNTLKISGIS
-256 YDPQTGEELKLADL
+256 YDPQTGDELKLADL
-270 GDSSEKLINTVSE
+270 GSSSEKLVNTVSE
-283 KILVSFNEDPKYQG
+283 KILVSFNEDPKYRD

-302 GYSDTIKSLV
+302 GYTETIKSLV

-320 VDGIVIIANPGE
+320 ADGIVIIANPGE

-347 SELGDVIKKDYIPSS
+347 SELGDVISKDYIPSA
-362 DRDGSE
+362 DLDGSE
-368 GDIIVEFAAD
+368 GDVSVEFAAD
-378 NAATNLTLLGSPAAE
+378 NSAADLTFLGSPAAE
-393 DIKSLLLSASGSI
+393 DIKSLILSASGSI

-413 ISYNEAV
+413 ISYNESA
-420 KTYNIVKQILAC
+420 KTYNILKQILAC
-432 SDMSDGAALAV
+432 SDMSDGAALAI

-448 GTTPTMV
+448 GTTPGMV

-461 DGTNEIRLLSLDE
+461 DASQEIRLLSLDE

-528 SSSGVTTGIKE
+528 STTGVTTGITE
-539 LGSIRLF
+539 LGSVRLF

-560 KDKNGQSITCTVL
+560 KDANGQSITCAVL
-573 YSAGESQP
+573 YSAGESRP
-581 LHLALFDSQS
+581 LHLALFNSQS
-591 YAPGVIKD
+591 YALGVIKD
-599 FENGKLVLDT
+599 FEDGKLVLDT

-617 KVKSVYTMSD
+617 KVKSVYTLSD
-627 KSFAKAAGDIVFDN
+627 NTFAKSTGDIVFDN
-641 NTSYVTTSKSIT
+641 NTTYVTTSKSIT
-653 LSNGSLLATG
+653 LSNGSLLAKG

-674 SVINFVTDGGFTG
+674 SVIHFVTDGGFTG
-687 SIPIA
+687 SIPIV

-710 SLPYKS
+710 SLPYKN

>member
-1 MTRNG
+1 
-6 VDNMR
+6 MR
-11 KFIAIALAFCCV
+11 KFIAMALAFCCV
-23 LSLCACGKKDAGE
+23 LSLCACGKKDTGE

-47 QASDVFTVSCGTDAG
+47 QASDVFTVSCGTEDG
-62 SDSFG
+62 SDSFE
-67 NADKSAIEAGTV
+67 NADKSAIKAGSV
-79 VHFDFAGDK
+79 IHFDFAGDK

-110 LATKSFV
+110 LSTKSFV

-175 AAEKINESLNALATE
+175 AAAKINESLEALATE
-190 YSTKTYQ
+190 YTTKTYQ

-203 TQNIGDGTAEG
+203 TQNIGDGTAKG

-230 SGFISLRVVD
+230 SGVISLRIVD

-245 TTSTLKISGVN
+245 TTNTLKISGIS
-256 YDPQTGEELKLADL
+256 YDSQTGDELKLADL
-270 GDSSEKLINTVSE
+270 GSSSEKLVNTVSE

-302 GYSDTIKSLV
+302 GYTETIKSLV

-320 VDGIVIIANPGE
+320 ADGIVIIANPGE

-347 SELGDVIKKDYIPSS
+347 SELGDVISKDYIPSA
-362 DRDGSE
+362 DLDGSE
-368 GDIIVEFAAD
+368 GDVSVEFAAD
-378 NAATNLTLLGSPAAE
+378 NSAADLTFLGSPAAE
-393 DIKSLLLSASGSI
+393 DIKSLILSASGSI

-413 ISYNEAV
+413 ISYNESA
-420 KTYNIVKQILAC
+420 KTYNILKQILAC
-432 SDMSDGAALAV
+432 SDMSDGAALAI

-448 GTTPTMV
+448 GTTPGMV

-461 DGTNEIRLLSLDE
+461 DATQEIRLLSLDE

-528 SSSGVTTGIKE
+528 STTGVTTGITE
-539 LGSIRLF
+539 LGSVRLF

-560 KDKNGQSITCTVL
+560 KDANGRSITCAVL
-573 YSAGESQP
+573 YSAGESRP

-591 YAPGVIKD
+591 YALGVIKD
-599 FENGKLVLDT
+599 FEDGKLVLDT

-617 KVKSVYTMSD
+617 KVKSVYTLSD
-627 KSFAKAAGDIVFDN
+627 NTFAKSTGDIVFDN
-641 NTSYVTTSKSIT
+641 NTTYVTTSKSIT
-653 LSNGSLLATG
+653 LSNGSLLAKG

-674 SVINFVTDGGFTG
+674 SVIHFVTDGGFTG
-687 SIPIA
+687 SIPIV

-710 SLPYKS
+710 SLPYKN

>member
-1 MTRNG
+1 
-6 VDNMR
+6 MR
-11 KFIAIALAFCCV
+11 KFIAMALAFCCV
-23 LSLCACGKKDAGE
+23 LSLCACGKKDTGE

-47 QASDVFTVSCGTDAG
+47 QASDVFTVSCGTEDG
-62 SDSFG
+62 SDSFE
-67 NADKSAIEAGTV
+67 NADKSAIKAGSV
-79 VHFDFAGDK
+79 IHFDFAGDK

-110 LATKSFV
+110 LSTKSFV

-175 AAEKINESLNALATE
+175 AAAKINESLEALATE
-190 YSTKTYQ
+190 YTTKTYQ

-203 TQNIGDGTAEG
+203 TQNIGDGTAKG
-214 LSAFGM
+214 LSVFGM

-230 SGFISLRVVD
+230 SGIISLRIVD

-245 TTSTLKISGVN
+245 TTNTLKISGIS
-256 YDPQTGEELKLADL
+256 YDSQTGDELKLADL
-270 GDSSEKLINTVSE
+270 GSSSEKLVNTVSE
-283 KILVSFNEDPKYQG
+283 KILVSFNEDPKYRD

-302 GYSDTIKSLV
+302 GYTETIKSLV

-320 VDGIVIIANPGE
+320 ADGIVIIANPGE
-332 IADAAAGFYEFTVPY
+332 MADAAAGFYEFTVPY
-347 SELGDVIKKDYIPSS
+347 SELGDVISKDYIPSA
-362 DRDGSE
+362 DLDGSE
-368 GDIIVEFAAD
+368 GDVSVEFAAD
-378 NAATNLTLLGSPAAE
+378 NSAADLTFLGSPAAE
-393 DIKSLLLSASGSI
+393 DIKSLILSASGSI

-413 ISYNEAV
+413 ISYNESA
-420 KTYNIVKQILAC
+420 KTYNILKQILAC
-432 SDMSDGAALAV
+432 SDMSDGAALAI

-448 GTTPTMV
+448 GTTPGMV

-461 DGTNEIRLLSLDE
+461 DATQEIRLLSLDE

-528 SSSGVTTGIKE
+528 STTGVTTGITE
-539 LGSIRLF
+539 LGSVRLF

-560 KDKNGQSITCTVL
+560 KDANGQSITCAVL
-573 YSAGESQP
+573 YSAGESRP
-581 LHLALFDSQS
+581 LHLALFNSQS
-591 YAPGVIKD
+591 YALGVIKD
-599 FENGKLVLDT
+599 FEDGKLVLDT

-617 KVKSVYTMSD
+617 KVKSVYTLSD
-627 KSFAKAAGDIVFDN
+627 NTFAKSTGDIVFDN
-641 NTSYVTTSKSIT
+641 NTTYVTTSKSIK
-653 LSNGSLLATG
+653 LSNGSLLAKG

-674 SVINFVTDGGFTG
+674 SVIHFVTDGGFTG
-687 SIPIA
+687 SIPIV

-710 SLPYKS
+710 SLPYKN

>member
-1 MTRNG
+1 M
-6 VDNMR
+6 
-11 KFIAIALAFCCV
+11 ALAFCCV
-23 LSLCACGKKDAGE
+23 LSLCACGKKDTGE

-47 QASDVFTVSCGTDAG
+47 QASDVFTVSCGTEDG
-62 SDSFG
+62 SDSFE
-67 NADKSAIEAGTV
+67 NTDKSAIKAGSV
-79 VHFDFAGDK
+79 IHFDFAGDK

-110 LATKSFV
+110 LSTKSFV

-143 CGGDVVIEMATE
+143 CGGDVVIEMAAE

-175 AAEKINESLNALATE
+175 AAAKINEGLEALATE
-190 YSTKTYQ
+190 YTTKTYQ

-203 TQNIGDGTAEG
+203 TQNIGDGTAKG

-230 SGFISLRVVD
+230 SEVISLRVVD

-245 TTSTLKISGVN
+245 TTNTLKISGIS
-256 YDPQTGEELKLADL
+256 YDPQTGDELKLADL
-270 GDSSEKLINTVSE
+270 GSSSEKLVNTVSE
-283 KILVSFNEDPKYQG
+283 KILVSFNEDPKYRD

-302 GYSDTIKSLV
+302 GYTETIKSLV

-320 VDGIVIIANPGE
+320 ADGIVIIANPGE
-332 IADAAAGFYEFTVPY
+332 MADAAAGFYEFTVPY
-347 SELGDVIKKDYIPSS
+347 SELGDVISKDYIPSA
-362 DRDGSE
+362 DLDGSE
-368 GDIIVEFAAD
+368 GDVSVEFAAD
-378 NAATNLTLLGSPAAE
+378 NSAADLTFLGSPAAE
-393 DIKSLLLSASGSI
+393 DIKSLILSASGSI

-413 ISYNEAV
+413 ISYNEAA
-420 KTYNIVKQILAC
+420 KTYNILKQILAC
-432 SDMSDGAALAV
+432 SDMSDGAALAI

-448 GTTPTMV
+448 GTTPGMV

-461 DGTNEIRLLSLDE
+461 DATQEIRLLSLDE

-528 SSSGVTTGIKE
+528 STTGVTTGIKE

-560 KDKNGQSITCTVL
+560 KDANGQSITCAVL
-573 YSAGESQP
+573 YSAGESRP

-591 YAPGVIKD
+591 YALGVIKD
-599 FENGKLVLDT
+599 FEDGKLVLDT

-617 KVKSVYTMSD
+617 KVKSVYTLSD
-627 KSFAKAAGDIVFDN
+627 NTFAKSSGDIVFDN
-641 NTSYVTTSKSIT
+641 NTTYVTTSKSIT
-653 LSNGSLLATG
+653 LSNGSLLAKG

-674 SVINFVTDGGFTG
+674 SVIHFVTDGGFTG
-687 SIPIA
+687 SIPIV
-692 SSGSGWTI
+692 SSGAGWTI

-710 SLPYKS
+710 SLPYKN

>member
-1 MTRNG
+1 
-6 VDNMR
+6 MR
-11 KFIAIALAFCCV
+11 KFIAMALAFCCV
-23 LSLCACGKKDAGE
+23 LSLCACGKKDTGE

-47 QASDVFTVSCGTDAG
+47 QASDVFTVSCGTEDG
-62 SDSFG
+62 SDSFE
-67 NADKSAIEAGTV
+67 NADKSAIKAGSV
-79 VHFDFAGDK
+79 IHFDFAGDK

-110 LATKSFV
+110 LSTKSFV

-175 AAEKINESLNALATE
+175 AAAKINESLEALATE
-190 YSTKTYQ
+190 YTTKTYQ

-203 TQNIGDGTAEG
+203 TQNIGDGTAKG

-230 SGFISLRVVD
+230 SGVISLRVVD

-245 TTSTLKISGVN
+245 TTNTLKISGIS
-256 YDPQTGEELKLADL
+256 YDPQTGDELKLADL
-270 GDSSEKLINTVSE
+270 GSSSEKLVNTVSE

-302 GYSDTIKSLV
+302 GYTETIKSLV

-320 VDGIVIIANPGE
+320 ADGIVIIANPGE
-332 IADAAAGFYEFTVPY
+332 MADAAAGFYEFTVPY
-347 SELGDVIKKDYIPSS
+347 SELGDVISKDYIPSA
-362 DRDGSE
+362 DLDGSE
-368 GDIIVEFAAD
+368 GDVSVEFAAD
-378 NAATNLTLLGSPAAE
+378 NSAADLTFLGSPAAE
-393 DIKSLLLSASGSI
+393 DIKSLILSASGSI

-413 ISYNEAV
+413 ISYNESA
-420 KTYNIVKQILAC
+420 KTYNILKQILAC
-432 SDMSDGAALAV
+432 SDMSDGAALAI

-448 GTTPTMV
+448 GTTPGMV

-461 DGTNEIRLLSLDE
+461 DATQEIRLLSLDE

-528 SSSGVTTGIKE
+528 STTSVTTGITE
-539 LGSIRLF
+539 LGSVRLF

-560 KDKNGQSITCTVL
+560 KDAKGQSITCAVL
-573 YSAGESQP
+573 YSAGESRP
-581 LHLALFDSQS
+581 LHLALFNSQS
-591 YAPGVIKD
+591 YALGTIKD
-599 FENGKLVLDT
+599 FEDGKLVLDT

-617 KVKSVYTMSD
+617 KVKSVYALSD
-627 KSFAKAAGDIVFDN
+627 NTFAKSTGDIVFDN
-641 NTSYVTTSKSIT
+641 NTTYVTTSKSIT
-653 LSNGSLLATG
+653 LSNGSLLAKG

-674 SVINFVTDGGFTG
+674 SVIHFVTDGGFTG
-687 SIPIA
+687 SIPIV

-710 SLPYKS
+710 SLPYKN

>member
-1 MTRNG
+1 
-6 VDNMR
+6 MR
-11 KFIAIALAFCCV
+11 KFIAMALAFCCV
-23 LSLCACGKKDAGE
+23 LSLCACGKKDTGE

-47 QASDVFTVSCGTDAG
+47 QASDVFTVSCGTEDG
-62 SDSFG
+62 SDSFE
-67 NADKSAIEAGTV
+67 NADKSAIKAGSV
-79 VHFDFAGDK
+79 IHFDFAGDK

-143 CGGDVVIEMATE
+143 CGGDVVIEMTTE

-175 AAEKINESLNALATE
+175 AAAKINESLEALATE
-190 YSTKTYQ
+190 YTTKTYQ

-203 TQNIGDGTAEG
+203 TQNIGDGTAKG

-230 SGFISLRVVD
+230 SGVISLRVVD

-245 TTSTLKISGVN
+245 TTNTLKISGIS
-256 YDPQTGEELKLADL
+256 YDPQTGDELKLADL
-270 GDSSEKLINTVSE
+270 GSSSEKLVNTVSE
-283 KILVSFNEDPKYQG
+283 KILVSFNEDPKYRD

-302 GYSDTIKSLV
+302 GYTETIKSLV

-320 VDGIVIIANPGE
+320 ADGIVIIANPGE

-347 SELGDVIKKDYIPSS
+347 SELGDVISKDYIPSA
-362 DRDGSE
+362 DLDGSE
-368 GDIIVEFAAD
+368 GDVSVEFAAD
-378 NAATNLTLLGSPAAE
+378 NSAADLTFLGSPAAE
-393 DIKSLLLSASGSI
+393 DIKSLILSASGSI

-413 ISYNEAV
+413 ISYNEAA
-420 KTYNIVKQILAC
+420 KTYNILKQILAC
-432 SDMSDGAALAV
+432 SDMSDGAALAI

-448 GTTPTMV
+448 GTTPGMV

-461 DGTNEIRLLSLDE
+461 DATQEIRLLSLDE

-528 SSSGVTTGIKE
+528 STTGVTTGIKE

-560 KDKNGQSITCTVL
+560 KDANGQSITCAVL
-573 YSAGESQP
+573 YSAGESRP

-591 YAPGVIKD
+591 YALGTIKD
-599 FENGKLVLDT
+599 FEDGKLVLDT

-617 KVKSVYTMSD
+617 KVKSVYTLSD
-627 KSFAKAAGDIVFDN
+627 NTFAKSTGDIVFDN
-641 NTSYVTTSKSIT
+641 NTTYVTTSKSIT
-653 LSNGSLLATG
+653 LSNGSLLAKG

-674 SVINFVTDGGFTG
+674 SVIHFVTDGGFTG
-687 SIPIA
+687 SIPIV
-692 SSGSGWTI
+692 SSGAGWTI

-710 SLPYKS
+710 SLPYKN

>member
-1 MTRNG
+1 M
-6 VDNMR
+6 
-11 KFIAIALAFCCV
+11 ALAFCCV
-23 LSLCACGKKDAGE
+23 LSLCACGKKDTGE

-47 QASDVFTVSCGTDAG
+47 QASDVFTVSCGTEDG
-62 SDSFG
+62 SDSFE
-67 NADKSAIEAGTV
+67 NADKSAIKAGSV
-79 VHFDFAGDK
+79 IHFDFAGDK

-110 LATKSFV
+110 LSTKSFV

-175 AAEKINESLNALATE
+175 AAAKINESLEALATE
-190 YSTKTYQ
+190 YTTKTYQ

-203 TQNIGDGTAEG
+203 TQNIGDGTAKG

-230 SGFISLRVVD
+230 SGVISLRIVD

-245 TTSTLKISGVN
+245 TTNTLKISGIS
-256 YDPQTGEELKLADL
+256 YDPQTGDELKLADL
-270 GDSSEKLINTVSE
+270 GSSSEKLVNTVSE
-283 KILVSFNEDPKYQG
+283 KILVSFNEDPKYRD

-302 GYSDTIKSLV
+302 GYTETIKSLV

-320 VDGIVIIANPGE
+320 ADGIVIIANPGE
-332 IADAAAGFYEFTVPY
+332 MADAAAGFYEFTVPY
-347 SELGDVIKKDYIPSS
+347 SELGDVISKDYIPSA
-362 DRDGSE
+362 DLDGSE
-368 GDIIVEFAAD
+368 GDVSVEFAAD
-378 NAATNLTLLGSPAAE
+378 NSAADLTFLGSPAAE
-393 DIKSLLLSASGSI
+393 DIKSLILSASGSI

-413 ISYNEAV
+413 ISYNESA
-420 KTYNIVKQILAC
+420 KTYNILKQILAC
-432 SDMSDGAALAV
+432 SDMSDGAALAI

-448 GTTPTMV
+448 GTTPGMV

-461 DGTNEIRLLSLDE
+461 DATQEIRLLSLDE

-528 SSSGVTTGIKE
+528 STTGVTTGITE
-539 LGSIRLF
+539 LGSVRLF

-560 KDKNGQSITCTVL
+560 KDANGQSITCAVL
-573 YSAGESQP
+573 YSAGESRP
-581 LHLALFDSQS
+581 LHLALFNSQS
-591 YAPGVIKD
+591 YALGVIKD
-599 FENGKLVLDT
+599 FEDGKLVLDT

-617 KVKSVYTMSD
+617 KVKSVYTLSD
-627 KSFAKAAGDIVFDN
+627 NTFAKSTGDIVFDN
-641 NTSYVTTSKSIT
+641 NTTYVTTSKSIT
-653 LSNGSLLATG
+653 LSNGSLLAKG

-674 SVINFVTDGGFTG
+674 SVIHFVTDGGFTG
-687 SIPIA
+687 SIPIV

-710 SLPYKS
+710 SLPYKN

>member
-1 MTRNG
+1 
-6 VDNMR
+6 MR
-11 KFIAIALAFCCV
+11 KFIAMALAFCCV
-23 LSLCACGKKDAGE
+23 LSLCACGKKDTGE

-47 QASDVFTVSCGTDAG
+47 QASDVFTVSCGTEDG
-62 SDSFG
+62 SDSFE
-67 NADKSAIEAGTV
+67 NADKSAIKAGSV
-79 VHFDFAGDK
+79 IHFDFAGDK
-88 AESTERAD
+88 AESAERAD

-110 LATKSFV
+110 LSTKSFV

-175 AAEKINESLNALATE
+175 AAAKINESLEALATE
-190 YSTKTYQ
+190 YTTKTYQ

-203 TQNIGDGTAEG
+203 TQNIGDGTAKG
-214 LSAFGM
+214 LSVFGM

-230 SGFISLRVVD
+230 SGIISLRIVD

-245 TTSTLKISGVN
+245 TTNTLKISGIS
-256 YDPQTGEELKLADL
+256 YDPQTGDELKLADL
-270 GDSSEKLINTVSE
+270 GSSSEKLVNTVSE
-283 KILVSFNEDPKYQG
+283 KILVSFNEDPKYRD

-302 GYSDTIKSLV
+302 GYTETIKSLV

-320 VDGIVIIANPGE
+320 ADGIVIIANPGE

-347 SELGDVIKKDYIPSS
+347 SELGDVISKDYIPSA
-362 DRDGSE
+362 DLDGSE
-368 GDIIVEFAAD
+368 GDVSVEFAAD
-378 NAATNLTLLGSPAAE
+378 NSAADLTFLGSPAAE
-393 DIKSLLLSASGSI
+393 DIKSLILSASGSI

-413 ISYNEAV
+413 ISYNEAA
-420 KTYNIVKQILAC
+420 KTYNILKQILAC
-432 SDMSDGAALAV
+432 SDMSDGAALAI

-448 GTTPTMV
+448 GTTPGMV

-461 DGTNEIRLLSLDE
+461 DATQEIRLLSLDE

-528 SSSGVTTGIKE
+528 STTGVTTGIKE

-560 KDKNGQSITCTVL
+560 KDANGQSITCAVL
-573 YSAGESQP
+573 YSAGESRP

-591 YAPGVIKD
+591 YALGVIKD
-599 FENGKLVLDT
+599 FEDGKLVLDT

-617 KVKSVYTMSD
+617 KVKSVYTLSD
-627 KSFAKAAGDIVFDN
+627 NTFAKSTGDIVFDN
-641 NTSYVTTSKSIT
+641 NTTYVTTSKSIK
-653 LSNGSLLATG
+653 LSNGSLLAKG

-674 SVINFVTDGGFTG
+674 SVIHFVTDGGFTG
-687 SIPIA
+687 SIPIV

-710 SLPYKS
+710 SLPYKN

>member
-1 MTRNG
+1 
-6 VDNMR
+6 MR
-11 KFIAIALAFCCV
+11 KFIAMALAFCCV
-23 LSLCACGKKDAGE
+23 LSLCACGKKDTGE

-47 QASDVFTVSCGTDAG
+47 QASDVFTVSCGTEDG
-62 SDSFG
+62 SDSFE
-67 NADKSAIEAGTV
+67 NADKSAIKAGSV
-79 VHFDFAGDK
+79 IHFDFAGDK

-110 LATKSFV
+110 LSTKSFV

-124 RIDITVTEDHKIIN
+124 RIDIIVTEDHKIIN

-175 AAEKINESLNALATE
+175 AATKINESLEALATE
-190 YSTKTYQ
+190 YTTKTYQ

-203 TQNIGDGTAEG
+203 TQNIGDGTAKG

-230 SGFISLRVVD
+230 SEVISLRVVD

-245 TTSTLKISGVN
+245 TTNTLKISGIS
-256 YDPQTGEELKLADL
+256 YDSQTGDELKLADL
-270 GDSSEKLINTVSE
+270 GSSSEKLVNTVSE
-283 KILVSFNEDPKYQG
+283 KILVSFNEDPKYRD

-302 GYSDTIKSLV
+302 GYTETIKSLV

-320 VDGIVIIANPGE
+320 ADGIVIIANPGE

-347 SELGDVIKKDYIPSS
+347 SELGDVISKDYIPSA
-362 DRDGSE
+362 DLDGSE
-368 GDIIVEFAAD
+368 GDVSVEFAAD
-378 NAATNLTLLGSPAAE
+378 NSATDLTFLGSPAAE
-393 DIKSLLLSASGSI
+393 DIKSLILSASGSI

-413 ISYNEAV
+413 ISYNESA
-420 KTYNIVKQILAC
+420 KTYNILKQILAC
-432 SDMSDGAALAV
+432 SDMSDGAALAI

-448 GTTPTMV
+448 GTTPGMV

-461 DGTNEIRLLSLDE
+461 DATQEIRLLSLDE

-528 SSSGVTTGIKE
+528 STTGVTTGIKE
-539 LGSIRLF
+539 LGSVRLF

-560 KDKNGQSITCTVL
+560 KDANGQSITCAVL
-573 YSAGESQP
+573 YSVGESRP
-581 LHLALFDSQS
+581 LHLALFNSQS
-591 YAPGVIKD
+591 YALGVIKD
-599 FENGKLVLDT
+599 FEDGKLVLDT

-617 KVKSVYTMSD
+617 KVKSVYTLSD
-627 KSFAKAAGDIVFDN
+627 NTFAKSTGDIVFDN
-641 NTSYVTTSKSIT
+641 NTTYVTTSKSIK
-653 LSNGSLLATG
+653 LSNGSLLAKG

-674 SVINFVTDGGFTG
+674 SVIHFVTDGGFTG
-687 SIPIA
+687 SIPIV

-710 SLPYKS
+710 SLPYKN

>member
-1 MTRNG
+1 
-6 VDNMR
+6 MR
-11 KFIAIALAFCCV
+11 KFIAMALAFCCV
-23 LSLCACGKKDAGE
+23 LSLCACGKKDTGE

-47 QASDVFTVSCGTDAG
+47 QASDVFTVSCGTEDG
-62 SDSFG
+62 SDSFE
-67 NADKSAIEAGTV
+67 NADKSAIKAGSV
-79 VHFDFAGDK
+79 IHFDFAGDK

-110 LATKSFV
+110 LSTKSFV

-175 AAEKINESLNALATE
+175 AAAKINESLEALATE
-190 YSTKTYQ
+190 YTTKTYQ

-203 TQNIGDGTAEG
+203 TQNIGDGTAKG

-230 SGFISLRVVD
+230 SGVISLRIVD

-245 TTSTLKISGVN
+245 TTNTLKISGIS
-256 YDPQTGEELKLADL
+256 YDPQTGDELKLADL
-270 GDSSEKLINTVSE
+270 GSSSEKLVNTVSE
-283 KILVSFNEDPKYQG
+283 KILVSFNEDPKYRD

-302 GYSDTIKSLV
+302 GYTETIKSLV

-320 VDGIVIIANPGE
+320 ADGIVIIANPGE

-347 SELGDVIKKDYIPSS
+347 SELGDVISKDYIPSA
-362 DRDGSE
+362 DLDGSE
-368 GDIIVEFAAD
+368 GDVSVEFAAD
-378 NAATNLTLLGSPAAE
+378 NSAADLTFLGSPAAE
-393 DIKSLLLSASGSI
+393 DIKSLILSASGSI

-413 ISYNEAV
+413 ISYNESA
-420 KTYNIVKQILAC
+420 KTYNILKQILAC
-432 SDMSDGAALAV
+432 SDMSDGAALAI

-448 GTTPTMV
+448 GTTPGMV

-461 DGTNEIRLLSLDE
+461 DATQEIRLLSLDE

-528 SSSGVTTGIKE
+528 STTGVTTGITE
-539 LGSIRLF
+539 LGSVRLF

-560 KDKNGQSITCTVL
+560 KDANGQSITCAVL
-573 YSAGESQP
+573 YSAGESRP
-581 LHLALFDSQS
+581 LHLALFNSQS
-591 YAPGVIKD
+591 YALGVIKD
-599 FENGKLVLDT
+599 FEDGKLVLDT

-617 KVKSVYTMSD
+617 KVKSVYTLSD
-627 KSFAKAAGDIVFDN
+627 NTFAKSTGDIVFDN
-641 NTSYVTTSKSIT
+641 NTTYVTTSKSIT
-653 LSNGSLLATG
+653 LSNGSLLAKG

-674 SVINFVTDGGFTG
+674 SVIHFVTDGGFTG
-687 SIPIA
+687 SIPIV

-710 SLPYKS
+710 SLPYKN

>member
-1 MTRNG
+1 
-6 VDNMR
+6 MR
-11 KFIAIALAFCCV
+11 KFIAMALAFCCV
-23 LSLCACGKKDAGE
+23 LSLCACGKKDTGE

-47 QASDVFTVSCGTDAG
+47 QASDVFTVSCGTEDG
-62 SDSFG
+62 SDSFE
-67 NADKSAIEAGTV
+67 NADKSAIKAGSV
-79 VHFDFAGDK
+79 IHFDFAGDK

-110 LATKSFV
+110 LSTKSFV

-155 TGDDNVSYMSPTV
+155 TGDDSVSYMSPTV

-175 AAEKINESLNALATE
+175 AAAKINESLEALATE
-190 YSTKTYQ
+190 YTTKTYQ

-203 TQNIGDGTAEG
+203 TQNIGDGTAKG

-230 SGFISLRVVD
+230 SGVISLRIVD

-245 TTSTLKISGVN
+245 TTNTLKISGIS
-256 YDPQTGEELKLADL
+256 YDPQTGDELKLADL
-270 GDSSEKLINTVSE
+270 GSSSEKLVNTVSE
-283 KILVSFNEDPKYQG
+283 KILVSFNEDPKYRD

-302 GYSDTIKSLV
+302 GYTETIKSLV

-320 VDGIVIIANPGE
+320 ADGIVIIANPGE

-347 SELGDVIKKDYIPSS
+347 SELGDVISKDYIPSA
-362 DRDGSE
+362 DLDGSE
-368 GDIIVEFAAD
+368 GDVSVEFAAD
-378 NAATNLTLLGSPAAE
+378 NSAADLTFLGSPAAE
-393 DIKSLLLSASGSI
+393 DIKSLILSASGSI

-413 ISYNEAV
+413 ISYNESA
-420 KTYNIVKQILAC
+420 KTYNILKQILAC
-432 SDMSDGAALAV
+432 SDMSDGAALAI

-448 GTTPTMV
+448 GTTPGMV

-461 DGTNEIRLLSLDE
+461 DASQEIRLLSLDE

-528 SSSGVTTGIKE
+528 STTGVTTGITE
-539 LGSIRLF
+539 LGSVRLF

-560 KDKNGQSITCTVL
+560 KDANGQSITCAVL
-573 YSAGESQP
+573 YSAGESRP
-581 LHLALFDSQS
+581 LHLALFNSQS
-591 YAPGVIKD
+591 YALGVIKD
-599 FENGKLVLDT
+599 FEDGKLVLDT

-617 KVKSVYTMSD
+617 KVKSVYTLSD
-627 KSFAKAAGDIVFDN
+627 NTFAKSTGDIVFDN
-641 NTSYVTTSKSIT
+641 NTTYVTTSKSIT
-653 LSNGSLLATG
+653 LSNGSLLAKG

-674 SVINFVTDGGFTG
+674 SVIHFVTDGGFTG
-687 SIPIA
+687 SIPIV

-710 SLPYKS
+710 SLPYKN